1 MTDLQFKSRLKQ
13 IICGLEDA
21 KREESKE
28 QTDRKIVALL
38 YVLKEDLQG

>member
-21 KREESKE
+21 KRGK
-28 QTDRKIVALL
+28 
-38 YVLKEDLQG
+38 QGTNGSENRRAS